1 MIDSQVSLHGISILL
16 VSSFTTLHFFESST
30 LSATLLA
37 SIMMHVL
44 AWLASFLE
52 ANFGIWASVIEE
64 LVSSS
69 LTSLIAPSAVDHP
82 YRESHQHTSHPIKCI
97 STLSIFVVFNI
108 FEVIK
113 M

>member
-1 MIDSQVSLHGISILL
+1 MFDFQVSLHGSSILL
-16 VSSFTTLHFFESST
+16 VSSVTTLHFFESST

-69 LTSLIAPSAVDHP
+69 LTSLIAPLLLTTPTGKV
-82 YRESHQHTSHPIKCI
+82 I
-97 STLSIFVVFNI
+97 SIPAIQINASSPSSFLFASRYL
-108 FEVIK
+108 K
-113 M
+113 R